1 MNSRF
6 DKYLKELNKHQDF
19 ASIETTLNELHKSFA
34 SLTQSE
40 QKYAKLFLHD
50 LQRGDAQ
57 LVEGHTFRD
66 YINTYK
72 DNAENA
78 QLDTVVSALGL
89 DKVLLITL
97 MADSVN
103 DKNLNDFG
111 RFDALKETVDKAKAK
126 AYFEKQDGV
135 TIPLFKLNIRIDQ
148 FLKQFIF
155 AQTDDL
161 LSDSDVVG
169 EVMWSTC
176 VPQRKSCHTY
186 AECYFF
192 RGIASWIR

>member
-1 MNSRF
+1 MGDIAISGYLTEIDTGKIDADYMNSRF
-6 DKYLKELNKHQDF
+6 DKFLKELNQHQDS

-78 QLDTVVSALGL
+78 QLNAVVDAFGL
-89 DKVLLITL
+89 DKGLLIAL
-97 MADSVN
+97 MTDSVN
-103 DKNLNDFG
+103 DKNLNEFG
-111 RFDALKETVDKAKAK
+111 RFDALKESVDKAKAM
-126 AYFEKQDGV
+126 AFFEKQDGV
-135 TIPLFKLNIRIDQ
+135 TMPLFKLNIRIDQ

-155 AQTDDL
+155 TQTDDF
-161 LSDSDVVG
+161 LSDNDVVSL
-169 EVMWSTC
+169 VM
-176 VPQRKSCHTY
+176 
-186 AECYFF
+186 
-192 RGIASWIR
+192 